1 METPGGSFHD
11 AVIDF
16 LPDATFVI
24 DIEGKVIAW
33 NRAME
38 EVTGVLAEAMLG
50 KGKYEYSVPFY
61 GEQKPMLANLIFM
74 PEVEIAERYDTIEK
88 IGDTL
93 VVDIFIQNFCPG
105 GVFFWAKASPLYD
118 PAGNVCGAIET
129 IRDITDRKRA
139 EQEMVKKTRQMSEI
153 IDFLPDATF
162 VIDLEGKVIA
172 WNRAMEEVT
181 GVPAESMLGKGKYE
195 YAVPFYGEQ
204 KPMLANLIFMPEI
217 EIAERYDT
225 IEKIGDTLVVDIFIQ
240 NFRPGGVFFWAKA
253 SPLYD
258 PAGNVCGAIETIRDI
273 TDRKRAE
280 QEMVKKTR
288 QMSEIIDF
296 LPDATFVIDLEG
308 KVIAW
313 NRAMEVVTGVPAESM
328 LGKGKYEYSVP
339 FYGEQKPMLANLI
352 FMPEMEIAERYDTI
366 EKIGDTLVVDI
377 FIPEFRPGG
386 VFFWAKASP
395 LYDPAGNVCGAIE
408 TIRDITDRKRA
419 EQEMVK
425 KTRQMSEII
434 DFLPD
439 ATFVIDLEGKVIA
452 WNRAMEEVTGVPAE
466 SMLGKGK
473 YEYSVPFYGEQ
484 KPMLANLIFMPE
496 VEIAE
501 RYDTIEKIGDTLVVD
516 IFIPEFRPGGVFFW
530 AKASPLYDPAGNVCG
545 AIETIRDITAR
556 KRAEQEIV
564 SSRRS
569 LADIISFLPDATLA
583 IDLNGVAIT
592 WNRAMEELTGI
603 SAETMIGKGDLE
615 YSLPFYMDRR
625 PMLANLILMPEAEV
639 ESRYTHVKREGDT
652 LVVDT
657 FIPHLGK
664 SGRYFWAKASPLYDP
679 KGKITGAI
687 ETIRDI
693 TERREMEGRLARSNA
708 ELQIAAEIQQSF
720 MPDVIPQISGFDIA
734 AKSVMAKEVGG
745 DFFDVIPFEI
755 IPLAKGTLGLIIA
768 DVSGKGVPA
777 ALFMALS
784 RIVVRVN
791 ALWHRDPARAI
802 YDSNNIIAQDSKAGM
817 FVTLFYGTLSEKD
830 RTLTYVNAG
839 HNPPIVYRS
848 LTGSLEEL
856 MPTGIVLGAV
866 ENRNYFSRTVEI
878 GPEDVI
884 VMYTDGVTESI
895 NKNEELFGEERLY
908 SIIRRNAHMPSRDIL
923 EKILDAVS
931 TFTGDM
937 PQFDDIT
944 LMVIKGSDGLLN
956 KGSTG

>member
-1 METPGGSFHD
+1 MEPPKRTFHD
-11 AVIDF
+11 AIIDF

-24 DIEGKVIAW
+24 DLEGRVIAW

-38 EVTGVLAEAMLG
+38 EVTGVSAESMIG

-61 GEQKPMLANLIFM
+61 GVQKPMLANLIFM
-74 PEVEIAERYDTIEK
+74 PEVEIEKRYDTIEK

-93 VVDIFIQNFCPG
+93 VVDIFIPDFKPG

-118 PAGNVCGAIET
+118 PQGNISGAIET
-129 IRDITDRKRA
+129 IRDITERKRA
-139 EQEMVKKTRQMSEI
+139 EQEMVRTNRRMSEI

-181 GVPAESMLGKGKYE
+181 GVSAESMIGKGKYE
-195 YAVPFYGEQ
+195 YSVPFYGVQ
-204 KPMLANLIFMPEI
+204 KPMLANLIFMPEV
-217 EIAERYDT
+217 E
-225 IEKIGDTLVVDIFIQ
+225 IEK
-240 NFRPGGVFFWAKA
+240 
-253 SPLYD
+253 
-258 PAGNVCGAIETIRDI
+258 
-273 TDRKRAE
+273 
-280 QEMVKKTR
+280 
-288 QMSEIIDF
+288 
-296 LPDATFVIDLEG
+296 
-308 KVIAW
+308 
-313 NRAMEVVTGVPAESM
+313 
-328 LGKGKYEYSVP
+328 
-339 FYGEQKPMLANLI
+339 
-352 FMPEMEIAERYDTI
+352 RYDTI

-377 FIPEFRPGG
+377 FIPDFKPGG

-395 LYDPAGNVCGAIE
+395 LYDPQGNISGAIE
-408 TIRDITDRKRA
+408 TIRDITERKRA
-419 EQEMVK
+419 EQEMVR
-425 KTRQMSEII
+425 TNRRMSEII

-452 WNRAMEEVTGVPAE
+452 WNRAMEEVTGVSAE
-466 SMLGKGK
+466 SMIGKGK
-473 YEYSVPFYGEQ
+473 YEYSVPFYGVQ

-496 VEIAE
+496 VEIE
-501 RYDTIEKIGDTLVVD
+501 KRYDTIEKIGDTLVVD
-516 IFIPEFRPGGVFFW
+516 IFIPDFKPGGVFFW
-530 AKASPLYDPAGNVCG
+530 AKASPLYDPQGNISG
-545 AIETIRDITAR
+545 AIETIRDITER

-583 IDLNGVAIT
+583 INLEGKAIT
-592 WNRAMEELTGI
+592 WNRAMEDLTGI
-603 SAETMIGKGDLE
+603 SKESMLGKGDFE
-615 YSLPFYMDRR
+615 YSLPFYLDRR

-639 ESRYTHVKREGDT
+639 ESLYTHVKREGDT

-679 KGKITGAI
+679 QGKVTGAI

-708 ELQIAAEIQQSF
+708 ELQIAADIQQSF
-720 MPDVIPQISGFDIA
+720 MPDVIPQITGFDIA
-734 AKSVMAKEVGG
+734 ARSVMAKEVGG

-755 IPLAKGTLGLIIA
+755 ISLGKGTLGILIA

-791 ALWHRDPARAI
+791 ALWHRDPAQAI
-802 YDSNNIIAQDSKAGM
+802 YASNNIIAQDSKAGM
-817 FVTLFYGTLSEKD
+817 FVTLFYGTLSEKN

-839 HNPPIVYRS
+839 HNPPIICRS
-848 LTGSLEEL
+848 RDGSLEEL

-866 ENRNYFSRTVEI
+866 ENREYFSCTVDI
-878 GPEDVI
+878 GRDDVI

-895 NKNEELFGEERLY
+895 NAKEELFGEDRLKA
-908 SIIRRNAHMPSRDIL
+908 IIRKNARLKTQEIL
-923 EKILDAVS
+923 EKILEGVQE
-931 TFTGDM
+931 FTGDM

-944 LMVIKGSDGLLN
+944 LMIIKG
-956 KGSTG
+956 T